1 MNVFNK
7 NSFCYLINV
16 NLPNTLSKE
25 MFDFYT
31 KQKGILTRDIGLNK
45 KLSEEQFC
53 YDICNN
59 NITIQELSRE
69 DVMKKINLA

>member
-16 NLPNTLSKE
+16 NLPNTLSNE

-31 KQKGILTRDIGLNK
+31 KQKGILTKDIGLNK
-45 KLSEEQFC
+45 KLSQEQFC

-59 NITIQELSRE
+59 NITIHELTRE
-69 DVMKKINLA
+69 EDIKKVDLA

>member
-1 MNVFNK
+1 MKVFNK
-7 NSFCYLINV
+7 NSFCYIINV

-25 MFDFYT
+25 MFEFYI
-31 KQKGILTRDIGLNK
+31 KHKGILTKDIGLNK

-59 NITIQELSRE
+59 NINIQEFSKE
-69 DVMKKINLA
+69 SVIKKVNLA